1 MHLNVTDKMKGKSMN
16 ITVVADELIGRSSDE
31 KETSRNILK

>member
-1 MHLNVTDKMKGKSMN
+1 MRLNMTDKMKGKSMN
-16 ITVVADELIGRSSDE
+16 IAVVADGLIGRSPDE